1 MIAGFNHDDKSD
13 GSGKAGITFVFTD
26 SVGKQFMYSESDLQI
41 LRNDV
46 ASGKT
51 YDIGWKNTSMRK
63 WPGDSFMF
71 ELLSDL
77 SKEIV
82 SVDKKSAY
90 ARLKQGKYWAGGDR
104 TVPGIFTDQAEVVS
118 ETTSGKLW
126 IPSFAE
132 IARQEEL
139 SSRENYALEGE
150 QYQVYSDTGVN
161 EGKANSIFGGGSSA
175 SDYSSS
181 YDGNSGWWLRSYT
194 TYAEGYLEEYVPTF
208 NATGDDIE
216 GGTGTLGYRN
226 DFQPYAHSEESGPF
240 VGVVPAFCI

>member
-63 WPGDSFMF
+63 WLGDSFMF

-82 SVDKKSAY
+82 SVDKRAPT
-90 ARLKQGKYWAGGDR
+90 QGSNRK
-104 TVPGIFTDQAEVVS
+104 I
-118 ETTSGKLW
+118 L
-126 IPSFAE
+126 
-132 IARQEEL
+132 
-139 SSRENYALEGE
+139 
-150 QYQVYSDTGVN
+150 
-161 EGKANSIFGGGSSA
+161 
-175 SDYSSS
+175 
-181 YDGNSGWWLRSYT
+181 GWR
-194 TYAEGYLEEYVPTF
+194 
-208 NATGDDIE
+208 
-216 GGTGTLGYRN
+216 R
-226 DFQPYAHSEESGPF
+226 
-240 VGVVPAFCI
+240 